1 MIQIGP
7 VTIDFTQLIEAANRG
22 PLYGMWYIF
31 SYGGWVVILLTL
43 LIGFRDMW
51 VLHLIR
57 KYSAEWKWVLL
68 AIDVPAE
75 NIQSPRAVENILAHL
90 AGAHVK
96 QDYIEKYFTGFSQEY
111 FSLEIVSINGF
122 VQFYIY
128 TPVHLRDLVESSIYA
143 QYPSAEISETDDYT
157 GGVPGNYPDPDW
169 NLWGTEFIL
178 VADQAYPLRT
188 YEDFDDE
195 TAEEANFKD
204 PMAALLETMS
214 TIRNGEQLWL
224 QITITPIEHRS
235 WQEKSF
241 RLVEKLAGIPSEH
254 KDGWF
259 GKFLSIP
266 HAIAIA
272 IIDAFMPGDPAH
284 DQHAKDEMPSKML
297 YLTPG
302 ERDVIEKIEE
312 KSAKI
317 GFATKIRA
325 IYVSRKDVTNKAR
338 GRFGII
344 GAMKQFTTEDLNG
357 LKPELS
363 KVGTHAHY
371 YFTELRK
378 TWKRNR
384 IIRAY
389 KGRSNWRGMLPYV
402 LNVEELATIWHFP
415 VAEAVKAPLIRKAE
429 SKRAEPPHELPMEG
443 SPHHGH
449 GKRRAM
455 GDHGPQGHGVPPETL
470 PEEEVPDNLPVG

>member
-7 VTIDFTQLIEAANRG
+7 VSIDFTPLLEAANRG

-31 SYGGWVVILLTL
+31 THGGWVVILLTL
-43 LIGFRDMW
+43 LAGFKEMW
-51 VLHLIR
+51 VLRLIR
-57 KYSAEWKWVLL
+57 KYSAKWKWVLL

-90 AGAHVK
+90 AGAHVTP
-96 QDYIEKYFTGFSQEY
+96 DLIEKYFTGFSQEY
-111 FSLEIVSINGF
+111 FSLEIASINGF
-122 VQFYIY
+122 VQFYVY
-128 TPVHLRDLVESSIYA
+128 VPTHLRDFLESCIYA
-143 QYPSAEISETDDYT
+143 QYPSAEIVEAEDYT
-157 GGVPGNYPDPDW
+157 KAVPGRYPDPEW
-169 NLWGTEFIL
+169 NLWGTEFVP

-188 YEDFDDE
+188 YEDFEDE
-195 TAEEANFKD
+195 TAEEATFKD

-214 TIRNGEQLWL
+214 AMRNGEQLWF
-224 QITITPIEHRS
+224 QMTVTPIEHRS

-241 RLVEKLAGIPSEH
+241 KLVEKLAGIPSEH
-254 KDGWF
+254 KAGWLE
-259 GKFLSIP
+259 KLLHLP
-266 HAIAIA
+266 HILVVAIV
-272 IIDAFMPGDPAH
+272 DAFMPGTPAH
-284 DQHAKDEMPSKML
+284 DAHAKEEMPSKML

-302 ERDVIEKIEE
+302 EREVIEKIEE

-317 GFATKIRA
+317 GFATKIRVL
-325 IYVSRKDVTNKAR
+325 YLSKKDVTNKAR

-344 GAMKQFTTEDLNG
+344 GSMKQFTAEDLNG
-357 LKPELS
+357 LKPELD

-371 YFTELRK
+371 YFTNWRK
-378 TWKRNR
+378 NYKRNR

-415 VAEAVKAPLIRKAE
+415 VAEAVKAPLIKKAE

-449 GKRRAM
+449 GKRHAM
-455 GDHGPQGHGVPPETL
+455 GEQGTPVASGPPAHS
-470 PEEEVPDNLPVG
+470 PEEDLPDNLPVG

>member
-7 VTIDFTQLIEAANRG
+7 VTIDFTPLLEAANRG

-31 SYGGWVVILLTL
+31 IHGGWVVIVYTL
-43 LIGFRDMW
+43 FIGFRDMW

-57 KYSAEWKWVLL
+57 KYSSKWKWVLL
-68 AIDVPAE
+68 SIDVPAE

-90 AGAHVK
+90 AGAHMGP
-96 QDYIEKYFTGFSQEY
+96 DLIEKYFTGFSQEY

-143 QYPSAEISETDDYT
+143 QYPSAEISETEDYT
-157 GGVPGNYPDPDW
+157 GGVPSNYPDPNWD
-169 NLWGTEFIL
+169 LWGTEFIL

-214 TIRNGEQLWL
+214 TMRNGEQLWL

-235 WQEKSF
+235 WQEASF

-254 KDGWF
+254 ETGWF
-259 GKFLSIP
+259 GKLLSIP

-302 ERDVIEKIEE
+302 EREVIEKIEE

-317 GFATKIRA
+317 GFATKMRA
-325 IYVSRKDVTNKAR
+325 LYISKKEITNKAR

-357 LKPELS
+357 LKPELH

-378 TWKRNR
+378 KWKRNR

-449 GKRRAM
+449 GKRHAM
-455 GDHGPQGHGVPPETL
+455 GDHGPQGKGALPEEL